1 MNIIKR
7 IIIGAGLAAG
17 LSLASCDL
25 TTESQSTFDETQVFS
40 DPTLTEYQ
48 IYSISQCFG
57 ETNCHRGRYL
67 PWYGYNT
74 DIEWY
79 VSNTKD
85 EKSQIVRYSLTPTNG
100 QLNLANG
107 PYNEL
112 FSGIERANLS
122 IDGIRTYGN
131 PETRPEMAALLGEA
145 LVLRAVLYTELLK
158 AYGEVP
164 ARFAPVTPE
173 TIYLNKSDKD
183 VIYKQLLAD
192 LEESFDYLTYQT
204 ATRTDRVGLAFAKGM
219 YARVALMASGYS
231 QRPDKGMVGT
241 GNIPDEPRLTDD
253 PELSKAVL
261 YPKALT
267 ALKDVIANSGLD
279 LIDYEELWK
288 SVNNMD
294 LTAGKEIIWV
304 IPFSNSRGRWN
315 YTFAIRNNGQ
325 TDWSPTTSNRGG
337 QAGPVPYLY
346 YMYEEGDTR
355 RDISCVNYEWE
366 NRGDGTL
373 PYPAGIENWY
383 FGKYR
388 FEWMTTAPY
397 GGGNDDGVKPVYMRY
412 ADILLMAAEIANS
425 SGDHDE
431 LVSVREQDYAV
442 TQLRKILLR
451 AFDNNTSKV
460 DEYIQEANLTNED
473 NIFKEIKKQRAL
485 EFVGEFLRKADLIR
499 WNTLESDMIAAAK
512 ELDLLRKRQISQM
525 NPNVDYNTLNPYLW
539 YRHTIVDGIPAIEMY
554 GIHLGDTESNETQ
567 PPAGSNWQPY
577 TDSEGETSV
586 YIDEESF
593 KSTEGNSISDKA
605 STEGFYDAN
614 PNLKQY
620 WPIPQTSITNSQGAL
635 KNDYGYN

>member
-57 ETNCHRGRYL
+57 ETNSHRGRYL

>member
-241 GNIPDEPRLTDD
+241 GNIPVEPRLTDD

-431 LVSVREQDYAV
+431 LVSVRAQDYAV

-499 WNTLESDMIAAAK
+499 WNTLDSDMLAAAK

>member
-241 GNIPDEPRLTDD
+241 GNIPVEPRLTDD

-267 ALKDVIANSGLD
+267 ALKDVIDNSGLD